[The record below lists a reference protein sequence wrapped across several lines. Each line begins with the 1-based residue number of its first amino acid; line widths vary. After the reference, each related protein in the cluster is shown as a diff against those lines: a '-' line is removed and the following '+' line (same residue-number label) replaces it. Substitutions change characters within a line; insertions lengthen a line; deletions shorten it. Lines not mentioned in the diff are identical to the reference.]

1 MPKANQLAGVDDV
14 FNAVLVKGDMLG
26 DVVFYGKGAG
36 KLPTA
41 SAVLGDVIDS
51 VKHDKTVFSQSWEP
65 AEDNSFIEDWHNFKA
80 PVYFRVEKPENILDI
95 IKNFEKINGIAGQT
109 SFITSEMTLNHA
121 YELKEKL
128 EANGADV
135 VSMIPVLK

>member
-1 MPKANQLAGVDDV
+1 MIKPYSLSHGNRQRTI
-14 FNAVLVKGDMLG
+14 
-26 DVVFYGKGAG
+26 
-36 KLPTA
+36 P
-41 SAVLGDVIDS
+41 
-51 VKHDKTVFSQSWEP
+51 
-65 AEDNSFIEDWHNFKA
+65 FIEDWHNFKA